1 MLTAAVCRS
10 LGLQVGR
17 TKVGESQL
25 LFSHSG
31 VMQNGLAWLS
41 AMMLNPKE
49 HYTALKPPS
58 IFWKIQSLI
67 LLHVGKATSIPPCSN
82 PKFLSVL
89 SYLFILA
96 FLESL
101 LYGRTPCGGGFC
113 QSPDKRRRSDT
124 AVSEVCVW
132 SLLDYCWKAVTLG
145 WKLQSSLKD
154 NVLLKTSS
162 LSISRNTRGL

>member
-49 HYTALKPPS
+49 HYTAQTPVN
-58 IFWKIQSLI
+58 IFQNTVSYSTPCWQS
-67 LLHVGKATSIPPCSN
+67 HVN
-82 PKFLSVL
+82 PTMLQPQ
-89 SYLFILA
+89 ILA
-96 FLESL
+96 SAFLLIYFSFSWKPVVWQNSL
-101 LYGRTPCGGGFC
+101 WWWLL
-113 QSPDKRRRSDT
+113 
-124 AVSEVCVW
+124 SEPWQKAKVRHGSKWGLCLIFAALVLK
-132 SLLDYCWKAVTLG
+132 SCYLGLLP
-145 WKLQSSLKD
+145 LKSCR
-154 NVLLKTSS
+154 VLLKTMFF
-162 LSISRNTRGL
+162 